1 MLNKTLALTLSALA
15 MVACAQQPANT
26 SANATN
32 TTTAHAAAPAGKFRF
47 SQAEMYDIA
56 NPNKLSWR
64 IFYDKPS
71 QGPDAEWFDA
81 VKQGNLDKVKA
92 MLGKGQDIEAKDN
105 ASLGQTALGWA
116 AFIGYEDMVDYLL
129 AQGADVW
136 ATDRGDVYNALKS
149 AALGKNTN
157 IVKKLY
163 ARLKDKTDLNDQS
176 VESDGETLLMVAASN
191 NRIETV
197 KYLLSLGANPNLVTT
212 QTNTSA
218 ASYNQSALS
227 YACTRGHKEMQDLLI
242 ARGVINHRTG
252 KSSCK

>member
-1 MLNKTLALTLSALA
+1 M
-15 MVACAQQPANT
+15 
-26 SANATN
+26 
-32 TTTAHAAAPAGKFRF
+32 
-47 SQAEMYDIA
+47 
-56 NPNKLSWR
+56 
-64 IFYDKPS
+64 
-71 QGPDAEWFDA
+71 
-81 VKQGNLDKVKA
+81 
-92 MLGKGQDIEAKDN
+92 
-105 ASLGQTALGWA
+105 
-116 AFIGYEDMVDYLL
+116 
-129 AQGADVW
+129 
-136 ATDRGDVYNALKS
+136 YNALKS